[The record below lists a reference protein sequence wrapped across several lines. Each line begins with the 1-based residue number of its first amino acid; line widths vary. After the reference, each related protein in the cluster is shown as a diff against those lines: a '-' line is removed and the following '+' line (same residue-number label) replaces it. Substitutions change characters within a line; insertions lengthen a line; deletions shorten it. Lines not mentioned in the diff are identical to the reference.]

1 MSLDINK
8 EKTLALSSAS
18 QFDIINFSIQAA
30 EENGFLNS
38 FIFERA
44 LYCFAAIVLNDDR
57 KEEISSLVASGVIE
71 AWEKLVED
79 GTMDKLAANYADAL
93 EELCTNA
100 ERWFAEYQKYTI
112 SARGLLNNIQEL
124 SGSIV
129 QNAAQQLR
137 DASTETGVMDMLR
150 IADDWGMNNNP
161 FPAPTKQPEELPEDS
176 LL

>member
-8 EKTLALSSAS
+8 EKTSALSSAA

-57 KEEISSLVASGVIE
+57 KDAISSLVAKGVIE
-71 AWEKLVED
+71 AWEQLVED
-79 GTMDKLAANYADAL
+79 GTMDELVANYAEAL
-93 EELCTNA
+93 DDLSENA
-100 ERWFAEYQKYTI
+100 QRWFEEYNKYTI

-129 QNAAQQLR
+129 QNAANQLR
-137 DASTETGVMDMLR
+137 DASTETGILDVLK
-150 IADDWGMNNNP
+150 IADEWGMNNRLP
-161 FPAPTKQPEELPEDS
+161 MEEKEEIKPNDS

>member
-1 MSLDINK
+1 MSLDLNK
-8 EKTLALSSAS
+8 EKTSALSSAA
-18 QFDIINFSIQAA
+18 QFDIINFSIQTA

-57 KEEISSLVASGVIE
+57 KDEISSLVAKGVIE
-71 AWEKLVED
+71 AWEQLVED
-79 GTMDKLAANYADAL
+79 GTMDQLVAEYKDVLDDLND
-93 EELCTNA
+93 NA
-100 ERWFAEYQKYTI
+100 VRWFEEYNKYTI

-129 QNAAQQLR
+129 QNAANQLR
-137 DASTETGVMDMLR
+137 AASSETGVLDILKL
-150 IADDWGMNNNP
+150 ADEWGMNNRLP
-161 FPAPTKQPEELPEDS
+161 MEEKVEIKPEDS

>member
-1 MSLDINK
+1 MTLNINK
-8 EKTLALSSAS
+8 EKTSALSSAA
-18 QFDIINFSIQAA
+18 QFDIINFAIQAA

-57 KEEISSLVASGVIE
+57 KEEISSLVAAGIIE

-79 GTMDKLAANYADAL
+79 GTMD
-93 EELCTNA
+93 ELLNKYSEDLDDLSENA
-100 ERWFAEYQKYTI
+100 SRWFEEYNKYTI

-129 QNAAQQLR
+129 QNAADQLR
-137 DASTETGVMDMLR
+137 NASQETGVLDVLQ
-150 IADDWGMNNNP
+150 IADNWGMNNNP
-161 FPAPTKQPEELPEDS
+161 FPPAEKEETQDPDS

>member
-1 MSLDINK
+1 MSLDLNK
-8 EKTLALSSAS
+8 EKTSALSSAA

-57 KEEISSLVASGVIE
+57 KDEISSLVAKGVIE
-71 AWEKLVED
+71 AWEQLVED
-79 GTMDKLAANYADAL
+79 GTMDQLVAEYKDVLDDLND
-93 EELCTNA
+93 NA
-100 ERWFAEYQKYTI
+100 VRWFEEYNKYTI

-129 QNAAQQLR
+129 QNAANQLR
-137 DASTETGVMDMLR
+137 AASSETGVLDILKL
-150 IADDWGMNNNP
+150 ADEWGMNNRLP
-161 FPAPTKQPEELPEDS
+161 MEEKVEIKPEDS

>member
-1 MSLDINK
+1 MALDINK
-8 EKTLALSSAS
+8 EKTSVLSSAA
-18 QFDIINFSIQAA
+18 QYDIINFSIQAA

-57 KEEISSLVASGVIE
+57 KEEISSLVAAGIIE

-79 GTMDKLAANYADAL
+79 GTMD
-93 EELCTNA
+93 ELLDKYSEDLDDLSENA
-100 ERWFAEYQKYTI
+100 GRWFEEYNKYTI

-129 QNAAQQLR
+129 QNAADQLR
-137 DASTETGVMDMLR
+137 NASQEAGVMDVLR
-150 IADDWGMNNNP
+150 IADNWGMNNNP
-161 FPAPTKQPEELPEDS
+161 FPSVEKEEIQDPDS

>member
-1 MSLDINK
+1 
-8 EKTLALSSAS
+8 
-18 QFDIINFSIQAA
+18 
-30 EENGFLNS
+30 
-38 FIFERA
+38 
-44 LYCFAAIVLNDDR
+44 
-57 KEEISSLVASGVIE
+57 
-71 AWEKLVED
+71 
-79 GTMDKLAANYADAL
+79 
-93 EELCTNA
+93 
-100 ERWFAEYQKYTI
+100 
-112 SARGLLNNIQEL
+112 LLNNIQEL

>member
-1 MSLDINK
+1 MWFKINK
-8 EKTLALSSAS
+8 NESHPGCAVLSLFFAFF
-18 QFDIINFSIQAA
+18 QFF
-30 EENGFLNS
+30 FLNS

-57 KEEISSLVASGVIE
+57 KEEISSLVASGIIE

-79 GTMDKLAANYADAL
+79 GTMDELVKNYEEAL
-93 EELCTNA
+93 NDLNENA
-100 ERWFAEYQKYTI
+100 TRWFNEYQKYTI

-129 QNAAQQLR
+129 QNAADQLR
-137 DASTETGVMDMLR
+137 SASTETGVADVLK
-150 IADDWGMNNNP
+150 IADAWGLNNTLP
-161 FPAPTKQPEELPEDS
+161 TTKKEAPEPDPES

>member
-1 MSLDINK
+1 MSLNIDK
-8 EKTLALSSAS
+8 EKTSALSSAA
-18 QFDIINFSIQAA
+18 QYDIINFSIQAA

-57 KEEISSLVASGVIE
+57 KDEISHLVSQGVIE

-79 GTMDKLAANYADAL
+79 GTMDEMIKNYNDAL
-93 EELCTNA
+93 NDLSENA
-100 ERWFAEYQKYTI
+100 ERWFEEYNKYTI

-124 SGSIV
+124 SGTIV

-137 DASTETGVMDMLR
+137 DASTETGVLDMLQL
-150 IADDWGMNNNP
+150 ADNWGMNNRLP
-161 FPAPTKQPEELPEDS
+161 MKEKEQEELPEDS
-176 LL
+176 LF

>member
-8 EKTLALSSAS
+8 EKTSALSSAA
-18 QFDIINFSIQAA
+18 QFDIINFAIQAA

-57 KEEISSLVASGVIE
+57 KDEISHLVSQGVIE

-79 GTMDKLAANYADAL
+79 GTMDELVNNYAEAL
-93 EELCTNA
+93 DDLSDNA
-100 ERWFAEYQKYTI
+100 QRWFEEYGKYTI

-124 SGSIV
+124 SGTIV
-129 QNAAQQLR
+129 QSAADRLR
-137 DASTETGVMDMLR
+137 DASSETGILDVLK
-150 IADDWGMNNNP
+150 IADNWGMNNRLPAEEKEVEKNP
-161 FPAPTKQPEELPEDS
+161 ES

>member
-8 EKTLALSSAS
+8 EKTSALSSAT

-57 KEEISSLVASGVIE
+57 KEEISSLVATGIVE

-79 GTMDKLAANYADAL
+79 GTMDELYENYKEAL
-93 EELCTNA
+93 DDLNENA
-100 ERWFAEYQKYTI
+100 IRWFNEYQHYTT
-112 SARGLLNNIQEL
+112 SARGLLNTIQEL
-124 SGSIV
+124 SGTIV
-129 QNAAQQLR
+129 QGAAAQLR
-137 DASTETGVMDMLR
+137 DASTQSGVADVLR
-150 IADDWGMNNNP
+150 IADEWGMNRTI
-161 FPAPTKQPEELPEDS
+161 PTVGEEVEKDPEQ

>member
-1 MSLDINK
+1 MSLNIDK
-8 EKTLALSSAS
+8 EKTSALSSAA
-18 QFDIINFSIQAA
+18 QFDIINFAIQAA

-57 KEEISSLVASGVIE
+57 KDEISHLVSQGVIE

-79 GTMDKLAANYADAL
+79 GTMDELVNDYAEAL
-93 EELCTNA
+93 DDLSDNA
-100 ERWFAEYQKYTI
+100 QRWFEEYGKYTI

-124 SGSIV
+124 SGTIV
-129 QNAAQQLR
+129 QSAADRLR
-137 DASTETGVMDMLR
+137 DASSETGILDVLK
-150 IADDWGMNNNP
+150 IADDWGMNNRLPMEEKEVEKNP
-161 FPAPTKQPEELPEDS
+161 ES

>member
-1 MSLDINK
+1 MSLNIDK
-8 EKTLALSSAS
+8 EKTSALSSAA
-18 QFDIINFSIQAA
+18 QFDIINFAIQAA

-57 KEEISSLVASGVIE
+57 KDEISHLVSQGVIE

-79 GTMDKLAANYADAL
+79 GTMDELVNNYAEAL
-93 EELCTNA
+93 DDLSDNA
-100 ERWFAEYQKYTI
+100 QRWFEEYGKYTI

-124 SGSIV
+124 SGTIV
-129 QNAAQQLR
+129 QSAADRLR
-137 DASTETGVMDMLR
+137 DASSDAGILDVLK
-150 IADDWGMNNNP
+150 IADDWGMNNRL
-161 FPAPTKQPEELPEDS
+161 PEEEKEVGKNSES

>member
-1 MSLDINK
+1 MSLDLNK
-8 EKTLALSSAS
+8 EKTSALSSAA

-57 KEEISSLVASGVIE
+57 KDEISSLVAKGVIE
-71 AWEKLVED
+71 AWEQLVED
-79 GTMDKLAANYADAL
+79 GTMDQLVAEYKDVLDDLND
-93 EELCTNA
+93 NA
-100 ERWFAEYQKYTI
+100 VRWFEEYNKYTI

-129 QNAAQQLR
+129 QNAANQLR
-137 DASTETGVMDMLR
+137 AASSETGVLDILKL
-150 IADDWGMNNNP
+150 ADEWGMNNRLP
-161 FPAPTKQPEELPEDS
+161 MEEKVETKPEDS

>member
-1 MSLDINK
+1 MPLDINK
-8 EKTLALSSAS
+8 EKTYAITSAM
-18 QFDIINFSIQAA
+18 QYDIINFAIQAA

-57 KEEISSLVASGVIE
+57 KEEISSLVAAGVIE

-79 GTMDKLAANYADAL
+79 GTMEEMLDNYKN
-93 EELCTNA
+93 ELDELNNNA
-100 ERWFAEYQKYTI
+100 VRWFNEYNKYSI

-129 QNAAQQLR
+129 QTAADQLR
-137 DASTETGVMDMLR
+137 SASTETGIMDVLK
-150 IADDWGMNNNP
+150 IADNWGMNNSLP
-161 FPAPTKQPEELPEDS
+161 LGEKEEELPEDS
-176 LL
+176 LLS

>member
-1 MSLDINK
+1 MSLDLNK
-8 EKTLALSSAS
+8 EKTSALSSAA
-18 QFDIINFSIQAA
+18 QFDIINFSIQTA

-57 KEEISSLVASGVIE
+57 KDEISSLVAKGVIE
-71 AWEKLVED
+71 AWEQLVED
-79 GTMDKLAANYADAL
+79 GTMDQLVAEYKDVLDDLND
-93 EELCTNA
+93 NA
-100 ERWFAEYQKYTI
+100 VRWFEEYNKYTI

-129 QNAAQQLR
+129 QNAANQLR
-137 DASTETGVMDMLR
+137 AASSETGVLDILKL
-150 IADDWGMNNNP
+150 ADEWGMNNRLP
-161 FPAPTKQPEELPEDS
+161 MEEKVETKPEDS

>member
-1 MSLDINK
+1 MSLDLNK
-8 EKTLALSSAS
+8 EKTSALSSAA
-18 QFDIINFSIQAA
+18 QFDIINFAIQAA

-57 KEEISSLVASGVIE
+57 KEEISHLVSQGVIE
-71 AWEKLVED
+71 AWEQLVED
-79 GTMDKLAANYADAL
+79 GTMDEMINNYAEAL
-93 EELCTNA
+93 DDLSDNA
-100 ERWFAEYQKYTI
+100 QRWFEEYGKYTI

-129 QNAAQQLR
+129 QNAAEQLR
-137 DASTETGVMDMLR
+137 SASTEAGVLDVLQL
-150 IADDWGMNNNP
+150 ADNWGMNNRLP
-161 FPAPTKQPEELPEDS
+161 MEEKQEEELPEDS

>member
-1 MSLDINK
+1 MSLDLNK
-8 EKTLALSSAS
+8 EKTSALSFAA

-57 KEEISSLVASGVIE
+57 KDEISSLVAKGVIE
-71 AWEKLVED
+71 AWEQLVED
-79 GTMDKLAANYADAL
+79 GTMDQLVAEYKDVLDDLND
-93 EELCTNA
+93 NA
-100 ERWFAEYQKYTI
+100 VRWFEEYNKYTI

-129 QNAAQQLR
+129 QNAANQLR
-137 DASTETGVMDMLR
+137 AASSETGVLDILKL
-150 IADDWGMNNNP
+150 ADEWGMNNRLP
-161 FPAPTKQPEELPEDS
+161 MEEKVEIKPEDS

>member
-1 MSLDINK
+1 MSLDLNK
-8 EKTLALSSAS
+8 EKTSALSSAA

-57 KEEISSLVASGVIE
+57 KDEISSLVAKGVIE
-71 AWEKLVED
+71 AWEQLVED
-79 GTMDKLAANYADAL
+79 GIMDELIVNYAEAL
-93 EELCTNA
+93 DDLSENA
-100 ERWFAEYQKYTI
+100 QRWFEEYNKYTI
-112 SARGLLNNIQEL
+112 SARGLLNTIQEL

-129 QNAAQQLR
+129 QNAATQLR
-137 DASTETGVMDMLR
+137 DASSDAGVLDVLK
-150 IADDWGMNNNP
+150 IADEWGMNNRLP
-161 FPAPTKQPEELPEDS
+161 MTKKEEIKPDDS

>member
-1 MSLDINK
+1 MSLDLNK
-8 EKTLALSSAS
+8 EKTSALSSAA

-57 KEEISSLVASGVIE
+57 KDEISSLVAKGVIE
-71 AWEKLVED
+71 AWEQLVED
-79 GTMDKLAANYADAL
+79 GTMDQLVAEYKDAL
-93 EELCTNA
+93 DDLNENA
-100 ERWFAEYQKYTI
+100 IRWFTEYNKYTI

-129 QNAAQQLR
+129 QNAANQLR
-137 DASTETGVMDMLR
+137 DASTETGILDVLK
-150 IADDWGMNNNP
+150 IADEWGMNNRLP
-161 FPAPTKQPEELPEDS
+161 MEEKVEDKPEDS

>member
-1 MSLDINK
+1 MSLNIDK
-8 EKTLALSSAS
+8 EKTSALSSAA

-57 KEEISSLVASGVIE
+57 KEEISHLVSQGVVE

-79 GTMDKLAANYADAL
+79 GTMDEMIKNYNDAL
-93 EELCTNA
+93 NDLSENA
-100 ERWFAEYQKYTI
+100 ERWFEEYNKYTI

-137 DASTETGVMDMLR
+137 NASTETGVLDMLQL
-150 IADDWGMNNNP
+150 ADNWGMNNRLP
-161 FPAPTKQPEELPEDS
+161 MKEKEQEELPEDS

>member
-1 MSLDINK
+1 MSLDLNK
-8 EKTLALSSAS
+8 EKTSALSSAA

-57 KEEISSLVASGVIE
+57 KDEISSLVAKGVIE
-71 AWEKLVED
+71 AWEQLVED
-79 GTMDKLAANYADAL
+79 GTMDQLVAEYKDVLDDLND
-93 EELCTNA
+93 NA
-100 ERWFAEYQKYTI
+100 VRWFEEYNKYTI

-129 QNAAQQLR
+129 QNAANQLR
-137 DASTETGVMDMLR
+137 AASSETGVLDILKL
-150 IADDWGMNNNP
+150 AD
-161 FPAPTKQPEELPEDS
+161 E
-176 LL
+176 

>member
-1 MSLDINK
+1 MTLYIDK
-8 EKTLALSSAS
+8 EKTSALSSAA

-57 KEEISSLVASGVIE
+57 KEEISSLVASGIIE

-79 GTMDKLAANYADAL
+79 GTMDELVKNYEEAL
-93 EELCTNA
+93 NDLNENA
-100 ERWFAEYQKYTI
+100 TRWFNEYQKYTI

-129 QNAAQQLR
+129 QNAADQLR
-137 DASTETGVMDMLR
+137 SASTETGVADVLK
-150 IADDWGMNNNP
+150 IADAWGLNNTLP
-161 FPAPTKQPEELPEDS
+161 TAKKEAPEPDPES

>member
-1 MSLDINK
+1 MSLDLNK
-8 EKTLALSSAS
+8 EKTSALSSAA

-57 KEEISSLVASGVIE
+57 KDEISSLVAKGVIE
-71 AWEKLVED
+71 AWEQLVED
-79 GTMDKLAANYADAL
+79 GTMDQLVAEYKDVLDDLND
-93 EELCTNA
+93 NA
-100 ERWFAEYQKYTI
+100 VRWFEEYNKYTI

-124 SGSIV
+124 SGGIV
-129 QNAAQQLR
+129 QYAAQQLR
-137 DASTETGVMDMLR
+137 NASSETGVLDILK
-150 IADDWGMNNNP
+150 IADEWGMNNRLP
-161 FPAPTKQPEELPEDS
+161 IEEKEEVKPDNS

>member
-1 MSLDINK
+1 MSLYIDK
-8 EKTLALSSAS
+8 EKTSALSSAA

-44 LYCFAAIVLNDDR
+44 LYCFAAIVLNEDR
-57 KEEISSLVASGVIE
+57 KDEISSLVAAGVIE

-79 GTMDKLAANYADAL
+79 GTMDELVENYKESLDDL
-93 EELCTNA
+93 NENA
-100 ERWFAEYQKYTI
+100 IRWFNEYNKYTI

-124 SGSIV
+124 SGNIV

-137 DASTETGVMDMLR
+137 NASTETGVMDVLE
-150 IADDWGMNNNP
+150 IADNWGMRNNP
-161 FPAPTKQPEELPEDS
+161 FPPAEKEVEKDPES